1 MTSNEFEN
9 HPIFG
14 KLEQLAIRITEE
26 DVKSKINLE
35 KLNFFESASKYIKDR
50 LNLTIPILTP
60 LSEFNTIAVE
70 IESALA
76 QINSFIG
83 NNNTGHLSNAENN
96 LNTALVRVRNLPLP
110 FSKNDFNFSKSISSF
125 EGIVKSKYEE
135 LEKENNSIKTELDT
149 IKNTLVEKQ
158 TQINQISDLLTK
170 KSNEI
175 ANLTSTFQTDFNN
188 IKSSS
193 LQSYENDRKTFRTEI
208 TTDRNNYKAEFTTD
222 KEQFKKEV
230 TEKILDIDNK
240 TKETLNNINQK
251 LEEAKRLVNV
261 IGNVGVT
268 GNYQNIANQH
278 KRTANIWRY
287 IAIGFMTILS
297 GLLIYAIW
305 DVSSANY
312 DWIKSVIRIIAAAA
326 LSYPATYASKESSR
340 HRRLEIIN
348 RKLELELAAL
358 TPFIEMLPEEKKKDI
373 KSSLVDKY
381 FGNHGDVLDIKDA
394 KDEDVS
400 LSVLE
405 KLIKTLLPVLKK

>member
-14 KLEQLAIRITEE
+14 KLEQLAARITEE
-26 DVKSKINLE
+26 NVKSKINLE
-35 KLNFFESASKYIKDR
+35 KLNFFESASNYIKDR

-83 NNNTGHLSNAENN
+83 NNNIGHLSNAENN

-125 EGIVKSKYEE
+125 EGIVKSKYDEI
-135 LEKENNSIKTELDT
+135 EKENKLLKTELDK
-149 IKNTLVEKQ
+149 IKNGLIEKQ
-158 TQINQISDLLTK
+158 TQINQITDLLTK
-170 KSNEI
+170 KSTEI
-175 ANLTSTFQTDFNN
+175 TNLTSTFQTDFNN

-193 LQSYENDRKTFRTEI
+193 LQNYENDRKAFRTEI
-208 TTDRNNYKAEFTTD
+208 TTDRNNYKTEFTND
-222 KEQFKKEV
+222 KEQFKKDV
-230 TEKILDIDNK
+230 AQKILEIDKK
-240 TKETLNNINQK
+240 TTETISNINQK
-251 LEEAKRLVNV
+251 LDEAKRLVNV

-326 LSYPATYASKESSR
+326 LSYPATYASRESSR

-358 TPFIEMLPEEKKKDI
+358 TPFIEMLPEEKKKEI